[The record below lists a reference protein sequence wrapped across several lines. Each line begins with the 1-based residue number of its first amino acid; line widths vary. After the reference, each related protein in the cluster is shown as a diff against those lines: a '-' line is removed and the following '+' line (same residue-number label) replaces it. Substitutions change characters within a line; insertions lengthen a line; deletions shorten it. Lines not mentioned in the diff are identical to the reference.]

1 MRAATMIRSMPLVAL
16 LTLIAL
22 IAPAV
27 PVAAQ
32 SLDDALSATPSLKA
46 SATVTGDIVRIG
58 DLVENAGAVA
68 DVPIFRAP
76 DLGQTG
82 SVPVAS
88 VLEAVR
94 GHHIIGL
101 DSRGLSAVAV
111 THAARAITAKDVE
124 ARILLALAGKYGLP
138 DSSNLA
144 VVFDNDVRTVEVEAT
159 ATNELAVAH
168 LSYEPRTTRFDVA
181 FELPG
186 SAVAR
191 RLPLR
196 FTGSLTETFEAVVP
210 THEIAQGQVIK
221 ISDLALERRPKA
233 SSTPTTLT
241 TIEQARGLSTKHA
254 LRAGQ
259 VIRQAD
265 VAKPELVGRGETVTI
280 VFQVPGIL
288 LTILGK
294 AVDPGALGDVI
305 SVVNVQS
312 KHTLQATV
320 IGPGRVSVNAPTA
333 RLAANTTP

>member
-1 MRAATMIRSMPLVAL
+1 MIRSIALIGLV
-16 LTLIAL
+16 TLVAL
-22 IAPAV
+22 IAPAT
-27 PVAAQ
+27 AQ
-32 SLDDALSATPSLKA
+32 GLDAGPTAGPTLKA
-46 SATVTGDIVRIG
+46 AATVMGELVRIG

-82 SVPVAS
+82 SVPVEG

-101 DSRGLSAVAV
+101 DTRGLAEVAV
-111 THAARAITAKDVE
+111 THAARTITAKDVE
-124 ARILLALAGKYGLP
+124 ARILIALAGKYGLP
-138 DSSNLA
+138 ESSNLA
-144 VVFDNDVRTVEVEAT
+144 VVFDNEVRPLAVEAT
-159 ATNELAVAH
+159 ATNELAVAR
-168 LSYEPRTTRFDVA
+168 LTYEPRTTRFDVA

-196 FTGSLTETFEAVVP
+196 FSGSLTETFEAVVP
-210 THEIAQGQVIK
+210 LREIAQGQVIK
-221 ISDLALERRPKA
+221 ISDVAIERRPKA
-233 SSTPTTLT
+233 NATPTTLT
-241 TIEQARGLSTKHA
+241 TIEQAQGLSAKHA

-294 AVDPGALGDVI
+294 AAEPGALGDII
-305 SVVNVQS
+305 SVVNAQS

-320 IGPGRVSVNAPTA
+320 IGPGRVSVNTPTA
-333 RLAANTTP
+333 RVAANSTP

>member
-1 MRAATMIRSMPLVAL
+1 MIRSMPLVAL
-16 LTLIAL
+16 VTLIAL
-22 IAPAV
+22 VAPAV
-27 PVAAQ
+27 PAAAQ
-32 SLDDALSATPSLKA
+32 SPDGELSATPSLKA

-111 THAARAITAKDVE
+111 TRAARAITAKDVE

-144 VVFDNDVRTVEVEAT
+144 VVFDNDVRTFAVEAA
-159 ATNELAVAH
+159 ATNELAVAR

-221 ISDLALERRPKA
+221 VSDLAVERRPKA

-241 TIEQARGLSTKHA
+241 TVEQAQGLSTKHA

-294 AVDPGALGDVI
+294 AVEPGALGDVI